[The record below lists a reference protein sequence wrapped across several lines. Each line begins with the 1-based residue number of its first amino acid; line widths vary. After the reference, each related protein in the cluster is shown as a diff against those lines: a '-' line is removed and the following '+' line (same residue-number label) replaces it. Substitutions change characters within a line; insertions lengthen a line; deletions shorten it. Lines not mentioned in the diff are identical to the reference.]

1 MSKVDK
7 VRFEQY
13 KEVLN
18 ERLQRL
24 KELQEEN
31 KREVLQMF
39 SKDSGGEDEA

>member
-1 MSKVDK
+1 MINKA
-7 VRFEQY
+7 RFEQY

-31 KREVLQMF
+31 KRKTQQML